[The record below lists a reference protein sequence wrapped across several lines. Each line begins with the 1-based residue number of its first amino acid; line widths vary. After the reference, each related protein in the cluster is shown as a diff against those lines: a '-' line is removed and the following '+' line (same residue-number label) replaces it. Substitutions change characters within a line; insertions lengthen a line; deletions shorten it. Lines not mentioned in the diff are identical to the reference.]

1 MHIRATVAA
10 VSGALALSAFVVP
23 AAHAADSA
31 SSYSADAAKVLE
43 AAHSASA
50 QSASGKT
57 AFTATTATDAVP
69 YALNV
74 TFSNLKVGSAI
85 KVGTTNDVAVPV
97 TYTLTHGSDVDITAS
112 DFFSSPEIYK
122 GSYDSPD
129 NLLMGDNPA
138 TCTVTSSTTASCK
151 GDVDIHPADGD
162 LLNSDAGTWSAG
174 AFAIAYNGQDPE
186 SSTFDLTKVGYAE
199 QGGLGTTK
207 VQRYSKLT
215 VNATPEPVYKGK
227 TLTATGKLTRAN
239 WETNTYKGFTNQP
252 VKLQFRKAGTST
264 YTTIKTVYSD
274 SYGNVKATT
283 TANYDGYWRF
293 SFAGTTTTPAVSA
306 TGDYVDVK

>member
-1 MHIRATVAA
+1 MRIRATVAA
-10 VSGALALSAFVVP
+10 VSGALALSAFAVP
-23 AAHAADSA
+23 AAQADDSAAYRADVAKVQEAAHAASRM
-31 SSYSADAAKVLE
+31 
-43 AAHSASA
+43 
-50 QSASGKT
+50 T
-57 AFTATTATDAVP
+57 AFTATTAADATP
-69 YALNV
+69 YAMNV
-74 TFSNLKVGSAI
+74 TFSNLKVGSAV
-85 KVGTTNDVAVPV
+85 KVGTTNHVAVPV

-112 DFFSSPEIYK
+112 DFYSGPELYK

-129 NLLMGDNPA
+129 NLLLGDNPA

-151 GDVDIHPADGD
+151 GDIDIYPADGD

-174 AFAIAYNGQDPE
+174 ALAVAYNGQDPE
-186 SSTFDLTKVGYAE
+186 SSTFDVTKVGYAE

-239 WETNTYKGFTNQP
+239 WESNTYKGFTNQP